1 LVLNNTAIK
10 SKVDDL
16 LGKSIQLDQAIM
28 LLSEVSQSNG
38 DPEINSVL
46 KEIEKEAEENARTI
60 KQARQLVQAS

>member
-1 LVLNNTAIK
+1 MVLNNTAIK